1 MAHGLLTAAALWGA
15 LGVAFGAFGAHAL
28 EDLVRPERLA
38 TFTTGVQYQLVHA
51 LAAAIAATVA
61 AQIRGARL
69 AGGLLLT
76 GSLLFSG
83 SLYALVATDLGL
95 FGAVAP
101 IGGAGMIAGWLVL
114 ARAGWHAGRLSAR

>member
-28 EDLVRPERLA
+28 
-38 TFTTGVQYQLVHA
+38 
-51 LAAAIAATVA
+51 
-61 AQIRGARL
+61 
-69 AGGLLLT
+69 
-76 GSLLFSG
+76 
-83 SLYALVATDLGL
+83 VATDLGI

-114 ARAGWHAGRLSAR
+114 ARAGWHAGRLSTR

>member
-28 EDLVRPERLA
+28 GDLVRPERLT
-38 TFTTGVQYQLVHA
+38 TFATGVQYHLVHA
-51 LAAAIAATVA
+51 LAAAIAAAVA
-61 AQIRGARL
+61 ARASGARL
-69 AGGLLLT
+69 AGGLLLA

-83 SLYALVATDLGL
+83 SLYALVATDLAI

-101 IGGAGMIAGWLVL
+101 VGGAGMIVGWLVL
-114 ARAGWHAGRLSAR
+114 AHVAWRAGRLSAR